1 MKVRQAILMIVG
13 LYLFNGAQ
21 LRPELPKMRESKK
34 HRLELIFTL

>member
-21 LRPELPKMRESKK
+21 LRPELPKNEK
-34 HRLELIFTL
+34 T